1 VDHEHASGISVG
13 VVAAVLVEMVDR
25 QQTSLPVV
33 GDKQNI
39 LETNRQWQKQVTPG
53 TS

>member
-1 VDHEHASGISVG
+1 MHLGISVG

-33 GDKQNI
+33 GDEQNI
-39 LETNRQWQKQVTPG
+39 LATIQQ
-53 TS
+53 